1 MIIPITNEEKNILI
15 DLVKKV
21 VLKLKKL
28 SFFKN
33 INNNIEL
40 NQDEMLVAIG
50 IITNPILLKKIILI
64 SIISSKIKTWKNF
77 Y

>member
-15 DLVKKV
+15 NLVKKV

-64 SIISSKIKTWKNF
+64 RIFKITEIREI
-77 Y
+77 